1 MRVISLAGALLIALG
16 MAVGLTPQASNAQT
30 IDAEAKETLPWSLD
44 TGRHSNT
51 GTVEVLAYTAM
62 LASPMGGTAW
72 MRLQFDDV
80 NLGQSSRIQLT
91 SLQNGDGQTLDA
103 GTMQLW
109 SNTSAMFVGDKVELK
124 LYVAPGD
131 ADVGVHVTALTLGGA
146 RALRPFD
153 AANSPNAPY
162 VPDAQ
167 CGGTDDRVA
176 YTDKRI
182 GRLNGNCTAWIV
194 SNGAL
199 LTAGHCVDFD
209 PDDSG
214 PMLPDGTL
222 DITNATIVEFDV
234 PPSTA
239 TGAISPS
246 LVVNQYP
253 VDTTYLT
260 TFRSWRYDGNGQGL
274 GKDWAVFG
282 LQRNTTTGASATAT
296 RGFFRLLN
304 TTPPNGTTLRVSGYG
319 VDDGTANQTLQTHTG
334 PQTLRVAAGPG
345 NADIR
350 FDYQVDTTRANSGSP
365 ILREGAGYAIGIHTN
380 GGCGADA
387 MGGVTGAN
395 SGTSFEVTALQT
407 AIQQFP
413 VAGTRHV
420 DGGRVS
426 TATETGHVFTPFDR
440 ISEGIADAPSGA
452 RVSIV
457 AGLYIEPMTINK
469 NVVLVA
475 PVGLVVIS
483 K

>member
-1 MRVISLAGALLIALG
+1 MKMKILPLAMTLLMALG
-16 MAVGLTPQASNAQT
+16 LGAGLMPRIGHAQVIEPAS
-30 IDAEAKETLPWSLD
+30 KETVPYDLD

-51 GTVEVLAYTAM
+51 GLDETLVYTAT
-62 LASPMGGTAW
+62 LESPKSGTAW
-72 MRLQFDDV
+72 MRLLFEDV
-80 NLGQSSRIQLT
+80 NLGQGSRIQLA
-91 SLQNGDGQTLDA
+91 SVQDGDAQVLDA
-103 GTMQLW
+103 GTMELW
-109 SNTSAMFVGDKVELK
+109 SNSSAMFVGDKVELK
-124 LYVAPGD
+124 LFVAPGD
-131 ADVGVHVTALTLGGA
+131 ADVGARVTGLIIGGA
-146 RALRPFD
+146 HALRNMD
-153 AANSPNAPY
+153 APNAPY
-162 VPDAQ
+162 APDSQ
-167 CGGTDDRVA
+167 CGGADDRVA
-176 YTDKRI
+176 FTDKRI

-209 PDDSG
+209 PDNSG
-214 PMLPDGTL
+214 PMLPDGTA

-234 PPSTA
+234 PLSSA
-239 TGAISPS
+239 TGALNPS
-246 LVVNQYP
+246 AVANQFP
-253 VDTTYLT
+253 VDTTYL
-260 TFRSWRYDGNGQGL
+260 RWRFDGTGQGL
-274 GKDWAVFG
+274 GKDWGVFG

-304 TTPPNGTTLRVSGYG
+304 ITPPNGATLRVSGYG
-319 VDDGTANQTLQTHTG
+319 TDVGTANQTLQTHTG
-334 PQTLRVAAGPG
+334 PQTLRNFGGPN
-345 NADIR
+345 NADIW
-350 FDYQVDTTRANSGSP
+350 FEYQVDTTGANSGSP

-380 GGCGADA
+380 AGCGADA

-395 SGTSFEVTALQT
+395 RGTSFEVTALQT

-413 VAGTRHV
+413 VTGTRHV

-426 TATETGHVFTPFDR
+426 TASEMGHVFTPFDR

-457 AGLYIEPMTINK
+457 GGLYIEPIVISK